1 MEPPRT
7 IQQIAAFFKKLPT
20 VGSRASQRLAYACL
34 ALPKEDL
41 EAFVNVLSE
50 ALKTVRPCPECG
62 LLIDT
67 ENCPV
72 CSDPSRD
79 STRVMAVV
87 SSRDVLAIE
96 QSESYD
102 GKYFVLN
109 GTVSPAEHRTP
120 ESTGVNKLVKDAV
133 DKGYKEVI
141 CCTGSDI
148 EGDTTALLIARML
161 KGTGIRVTRPASG
174 LPTGAV
180 IEYADPL
187 TIGKALRG
195 RTDISEEDS
204 RDGE

>member
-1 MEPPRT
+1 MEPPKT
-7 IQQIAAFFKKLPT
+7 IQEIAAFLRKLPT
-20 VGSRASQRLAYACL
+20 VGSRSAQRLAYACL
-34 ALPKEDL
+34 TLPREDL
-41 EAFVNVLSE
+41 EAFVSVLSE
-50 ALKTVRPCPECG
+50 ALESIRPCPECQ

-67 ENCPV
+67 ESCPI
-72 CSDPSRD
+72 CSDPKRD
-79 STRVMAVV
+79 ETRIMAVV

-120 ESTGVNKLVKDAV
+120 ESTGVERLVRGAKE
-133 DKGYKEVI
+133 KHLKEVI

-148 EGDTTALLIARML
+148 EGETTALLIARML

-187 TIGKALRG
+187 TIGRALKG
-195 RTDISEEDS
+195 RTDISED
-204 RDGE
+204 